1 MILQSRKIQEVT
13 QMVAVAL
20 VHSTALMM
28 ERLPERPPAW
38 LHRGER
44 TFAYPHKEWRKPRV
58 WCLAFFTDRHAR
70 HEQRRI
76 IGVGSVFPGR
86 RSGTY
91 ERALITRDFTAL
103 QLPLPLI
110 DLQGVMG
117 ASRRY
122 LRDDGRMSPAAG
134 ENLLDAVR
142 HLRPELNET
151 LAGLES
157 SLGANPP
164 TGEVG
169 ERLSLEKD
177 AVGTLLE
184 TFGADRDPLEAWQ
197 PPLGENDPHSRSV
210 PFLEGLPTLRQIED
224 QQIVHDYMRFP
235 GMEGEDAVQVGW
247 RIYRRS
253 SESPHRL
260 FVYNA
265 NRTHAETVMGVDMIY
280 VNEHARSVATVQY
293 KRMRQSGRSWV
304 YWHDGTGERELKR
317 MEAVDEECR
326 ATDEWARANHQGSV
340 ALGDPRLVTTPS
352 MVKLCRTVPFMMNSA
367 TLIPGMY
374 LTRQH
379 FWELLQRPE
388 AGGPSGGTRIVE
400 DSVPRYL
407 NNTTF
412 TTLLRDG
419 WIGTRDTGWDYIID
433 LIRKSLSPGGPG
445 SVVVGMHRS
454 EVPPG
459 NRRVN

>member
-1 MILQSRKIQEVT
+1 
-13 QMVAVAL
+13 MVAVAL

-28 ERLPERPPAW
+28 ERLPEKPPKW
-38 LHRGER
+38 LTRGER
-44 TFAYPHKEWRKPRV
+44 TFAYPHKDWRKPRV
-58 WCLAFFTDRHAR
+58 WCLAFFTNG
-70 HEQRRI
+70 HERYGQRKI

-91 ERALITRDFTAL
+91 ERSLITRDFTAL
-103 QLPLPLI
+103 QWPLPLV
-110 DLQGVMG
+110 DLEGAMG
-117 ASRRY
+117 AGRRF

-134 ENLLDAVR
+134 DNLLNGVR
-142 HLRPELNET
+142 QLRPELNMT
-151 LAGLES
+151 LDDLQN

-164 TGEVG
+164 TGDVG

-184 TFGADRDPLEAWQ
+184 AFGADRDPLEAWQ
-197 PPLGENDPHSRSV
+197 PPHGGNDPHPRSV
-210 PFLEGLPTLRQIED
+210 PFLEGLPDLRQIED

-235 GMEGEDAVQVGW
+235 GMQGDDAVQVGW
-247 RIYRRS
+247 RIYRRN

-280 VNEHARSVATVQY
+280 VNEHTHSVAMVQY

-304 YWHDGTGERELKR
+304 YWHDSTGERELKR

-326 ATDEWARANHQGSV
+326 AEDERVRTGHQGFR

-367 TLIPGMY
+367 ALVPGMY
-374 LTRQH
+374 LTREH

-388 AGGPSGGTRIVE
+388 SGGPSGGTRIVE
-400 DSVPRYL
+400 ESVPRYL

-419 WIGTRDTGWDYIID
+419 WIGTRGTSWDYVID
-433 LIRKSLSPGGPG
+433 LIRESLSVGGPG

>member
-1 MILQSRKIQEVT
+1 ML
-13 QMVAVAL
+13 
-20 VHSTALMM
+20 
-28 ERLPERPPAW
+28 ERLPEKPPAW

-44 TFAYPHKEWRKPRV
+44 TFAYPHNDWRKPRV
-58 WCLAFFTDRHAR
+58 WCLAFFTDRHTH
-70 HEQRRI
+70 HERRRI

-91 ERALITRDFTAL
+91 ERSLIARDFTPL
-103 QLPLPLI
+103 QLPLPLA
-110 DLQGVMG
+110 DLEGAMG

-122 LRDDGRMSPAAG
+122 LREDGRMPPVAG
-134 ENLLDAVR
+134 DKLLDAVR
-142 HLRPELNET
+142 RQRPELNEK
-151 LAGLES
+151 LADLES

-164 TGEVG
+164 TGQVG

-184 TFGADRDPLEAWQ
+184 AFGTDRDPLEAWQ
-197 PPLGENDPHSRSV
+197 PPLGENDPRSRSV

-235 GMEGEDAVQVGW
+235 GMAGEDAVQVGW
-247 RIYRRS
+247 RIYRRNS
-253 SESPHRL
+253 DSPHRL

-304 YWHDGTGERELKR
+304 YWHDGTGERELER
-317 MEAVDEECR
+317 MKVVDDRCR
-326 ATDEWARANHQGSV
+326 GEDESTRTSEQNSGL
-340 ALGDPRLVTTPS
+340 LGDPRLITTPS

-367 TLIPGMY
+367 ALIPGMY

-379 FWELLQRPE
+379 FRELLQRPE
-388 AGGPSGGTRIVE
+388 SDGPSGGKRIVE

-419 WIGTRDTGWDYIID
+419 WIGTRDTSWDYIID
-433 LIRKSLSPGGPG
+433 LVRESLSPGGPG

-454 EVPPG
+454 EVAPG
-459 NRRVN
+459 NRRTN

>member
-1 MILQSRKIQEVT
+1 
-13 QMVAVAL
+13 MVAVAL

-28 ERLPERPPAW
+28 ERLPEKAPAW
-38 LHRGER
+38 LIRGER
-44 TFAYPHKEWRKPRV
+44 TFAYPHKDWRKPRV

-70 HEQRRI
+70 VEQREI

-91 ERALITRDFTAL
+91 ERALLTRDFTAL
-103 QLPLPLI
+103 RIPLPLV
-110 DLQGVMG
+110 DLEDAMG
-117 ASRRY
+117 ASRRF
-122 LRDDGRMSPAAG
+122 LGDDGRMSPAAG
-134 ENLLDAVR
+134 DKLLSAVR
-142 HLRPELNET
+142 SLRPELNET
-151 LAGLES
+151 LDDLEN

-164 TGEVG
+164 TGQEG
-169 ERLSLEKD
+169 EQRSLEKD
-177 AVGTLLE
+177 ALGTLLE

-197 PPLGENDPHSRSV
+197 QPLSGDDPRSRSV
-210 PFLEGLPTLRQIED
+210 PFVEGLPALRQIED

-235 GMEGEDAVQVGW
+235 GMQGEDAVQVGW
-247 RIYRRS
+247 RIYRRN

-265 NRTHAETVMGVDMIY
+265 NRTNAETVMGVDMIY
-280 VNEHARSVATVQY
+280 VNEQARSVAMVQY
-293 KRMRQSGRSWV
+293 KRMRQSRRGWV
-304 YWHDGTGERELKR
+304 YWHDATGDRELKR
-317 MEAVDEECR
+317 MEAVDNECKAEE
-326 ATDEWARANHQGSV
+326 EWARAGQKGS
-340 ALGDPRLVTTPS
+340 ATLGDPRLVSTPS
-352 MVKLCRTVPFMMNSA
+352 MVKLCRTTPFMMNSA
-367 TLIPGMY
+367 ALIPGMY
-374 LTRQH
+374 LTREH

-388 AGGPSGGTRIVE
+388 ADGPSGGTRIVE
-400 DSVPRYL
+400 ESVPRYL

-419 WIGTRDTGWDYIID
+419 WIGTRGTGWDYVIH
-433 LIRKSLSPGGPG
+433 LIRESLSAEGPG

>member
-1 MILQSRKIQEVT
+1 
-13 QMVAVAL
+13 MVAVAL
-20 VHSTALMM
+20 VHSTALMV
-28 ERLPERPPAW
+28 ERLPENPPAW

-44 TFAYPHKEWRKPRV
+44 TFAYPHKDWRKPRV
-58 WCLAFFTDRHAR
+58 WCLAFFTDRHTHYER
-70 HEQRRI
+70 RRI

-91 ERALITRDFTAL
+91 ERALITRDFTTL
-103 QLPLPLI
+103 QLPLPLV
-110 DLQGVMG
+110 DLEGAMG

-122 LRDDGRMSPAAG
+122 LRDDGRLSPAAG
-134 ENLLDAVR
+134 DKLLDAVR
-142 HLRPELNET
+142 RQRPELNET
-151 LAGLES
+151 LDGLEN

-184 TFGADRDPLEAWQ
+184 AFGADRDPLEAWQ
-197 PPLGENDPHSRSV
+197 PPLGENDPRSRYV
-210 PFLEGLPTLRQIED
+210 PFLEGLPALRQIED

-235 GMEGEDAVQVGW
+235 GMASEDAVQVGW
-247 RIYRRS
+247 RIYRRNS
-253 SESPHRL
+253 DSPHRL

-304 YWHDGTGERELKR
+304 YWHDGTGERELDR
-317 MEAVDEECR
+317 MKAVDDQCR
-326 ATDEWARANHQGSV
+326 AEDELARTSQQSSRP
-340 ALGDPRLVTTPS
+340 LGDPRLVTTPS

-367 TLIPGMY
+367 ALIPGMY
-374 LTRQH
+374 LARQH
-379 FWELLQRPE
+379 FRELLQRPE
-388 AGGPSGGTRIVE
+388 SDGPSGGKRIIE

-419 WIGTRDTGWDYIID
+419 WIGTRDTSWDYIID
-433 LIRKSLSPGGPG
+433 LIRESLSPGGPG

-454 EVPPG
+454 EVAPG

>member
-1 MILQSRKIQEVT
+1 
-13 QMVAVAL
+13 MVAVAL

-28 ERLPERPPAW
+28 ERLPEKPPKW
-38 LHRGER
+38 LTRGER
-44 TFAYPHKEWRKPRV
+44 TFAYPHKDWRKPRV
-58 WCLAFFTDRHAR
+58 WCLAFFTDG
-70 HEQRRI
+70 HERYGQRKI

-91 ERALITRDFTAL
+91 ERSLLTRDFTAL
-103 QLPLPLI
+103 QWPLPLV
-110 DLQGVMG
+110 DLEGAMG
-117 ASRRY
+117 AGRRF

-134 ENLLDAVR
+134 DNLLNGVR
-142 HLRPELNET
+142 QLRPELNKT
-151 LAGLES
+151 LDDLQN

-184 TFGADRDPLEAWQ
+184 AFGADRDPLEAWQ
-197 PPLGENDPHSRSV
+197 PPHGGNDPHPRSV
-210 PFLEGLPTLRQIED
+210 PFLEGLPDLRQIED
-224 QQIVHDYMRFP
+224 QQIIHDYMRFP
-235 GMEGEDAVQVGW
+235 GMQGDDAVQVGW
-247 RIYRRS
+247 RIYRRN

-280 VNEHARSVATVQY
+280 VNEHTRSVAMVQY

-304 YWHDGTGERELKR
+304 YWHDSTGERELKR

-326 ATDEWARANHQGSV
+326 AQDEWARTSHPGSGS
-340 ALGDPRLVTTPS
+340 LGDPRLVTTPS

-367 TLIPGMY
+367 ALIPAC
-374 LTRQH
+374 T
-379 FWELLQRPE
+379 
-388 AGGPSGGTRIVE
+388 
-400 DSVPRYL
+400 
-407 NNTTF
+407 
-412 TTLLRDG
+412 
-419 WIGTRDTGWDYIID
+419 
-433 LIRKSLSPGGPG
+433 SPGSTSGSCSSARVRWAVRWDTHRRGVGSPVPEQHHLHHVAQGRLDRHARHQLGLRHRPDTRESVRRRAG

>member
-1 MILQSRKIQEVT
+1 
-13 QMVAVAL
+13 MVAVAL

-28 ERLPERPPAW
+28 ERLPEKPPAW
-38 LHRGER
+38 LTRGER
-44 TFAYPHKEWRKPRV
+44 TFAYPHNDWRKPRV

-70 HEQRRI
+70 YEQRRI

-91 ERALITRDFTAL
+91 ERALITRDFAAL
-103 QLPLPLI
+103 QLPLPLV
-110 DLQGVMG
+110 DLEGAMG
-117 ASRRY
+117 ASRRF

-134 ENLLDAVR
+134 DNLLAAARV
-142 HLRPELNET
+142 LRPELNET
-151 LAGLES
+151 LDDLES

-164 TGEVG
+164 TGQVG

-197 PPLGENDPHSRSV
+197 PQLSGDDPRSRSV

-247 RIYRRS
+247 RIYRRNSAS
-253 SESPHRL
+253 SHRL

-265 NRTHAETVMGVDMIY
+265 NRTNAEAVMGVDMIY
-280 VNEHARSVATVQY
+280 VNEFARSVATVQY
-293 KRMRQSGRSWV
+293 KRMRQSGNSWV
-304 YWHDGTGERELKR
+304 YWHDDTGERELKR
-317 MEAVDEECR
+317 METVDDQCR
-326 ATDEWARANHQGSV
+326 AEDEWARTRHQSAGT
-340 ALGDPRLVTTPS
+340 LGDPRLVSTPS
-352 MVKLCRTVPFMMNSA
+352 MVKLCRTTPFMMNSA
-367 TLIPGMY
+367 ALLPGMY
-374 LTRQH
+374 LTREH

-388 AGGPSGGTRIVE
+388 ASGPSGGTRVIE
-400 DSVPRYL
+400 ESVPRYL

-419 WIGTRDTGWDYIID
+419 WIGTRGTGWDYVID
-433 LIRKSLSPGGPG
+433 LIRESLSAAGPG

>member
-1 MILQSRKIQEVT
+1 
-13 QMVAVAL
+13 MVAVAL
-20 VHSTALMM
+20 VHSTALMTA
-28 ERLPERPPAW
+28 RLPEKPPAW
-38 LHRGER
+38 LTRGER
-44 TFAYPHKEWRKPRV
+44 TFAYPYKDWRKPRV

-70 HEQRRI
+70 DEQRRI

-91 ERALITRDFTAL
+91 ERALLTRDFTAL
-103 QLPLPLI
+103 RLPLPLV
-110 DLQGVMG
+110 DLDDAMG
-117 ASRRY
+117 ASRRF
-122 LRDDGRMSPAAG
+122 LGDDGRMSPAAG
-134 ENLLDAVR
+134 DKMLAAVR

-151 LAGLES
+151 LDDLEN

-164 TGEVG
+164 TGREG
-169 ERLSLEKD
+169 EQRSLEKD
-177 AVGTLLE
+177 AFGTLLE

-197 PPLGENDPHSRSV
+197 QPLSGDDPRSRSV
-210 PFLEGLPTLRQIED
+210 PFVEGLPALRQIED

-247 RIYRRS
+247 RIYRRN

-265 NRTHAETVMGVDMIY
+265 NRTNAETVMGVDMIY
-280 VNEHARSVATVQY
+280 VNEHARSVAMVQY
-293 KRMRQSGRSWV
+293 KRMRQSGRGWV
-304 YWHDGTGERELKR
+304 YWHDATGERELKR
-317 MEAVDEECR
+317 MEAVDAECE
-326 ATDEWARANHQGSV
+326 AEDEWARTGQESSTT
-340 ALGDPRLVTTPS
+340 LGDPRLVLTPS
-352 MVKLCRTVPFMMNSA
+352 MVKLCRTTPFMMNSA
-367 TLIPGMY
+367 ALIPGMY
-374 LTRQH
+374 LTREH

-388 AGGPSGGTRIVE
+388 ADGPSGGTRIVE
-400 DSVPRYL
+400 ESVPRYL

-419 WIGTRDTGWDYIID
+419 WIGTRGTGWDYVIH
-433 LIRKSLSPGGPG
+433 LIRESLSAGGPG

>member
-1 MILQSRKIQEVT
+1 
-13 QMVAVAL
+13 MVAVAL
-20 VHSTALMM
+20 VHSTAVMM
-28 ERLPERPPAW
+28 QRLPEKPPAW
-38 LHRGER
+38 LTRGER
-44 TFAYPHKEWRKPRV
+44 TFAYPYKDWRKPRV
-58 WCLAFFTDRHAR
+58 WCLSFFTDGHAR
-70 HEQRRI
+70 YEQRRI

-91 ERALITRDFTAL
+91 ERALLTRDFTSL
-103 QLPLPLI
+103 QSPLLLT
-110 DLQGVMG
+110 DLEGAMG
-117 ASRRY
+117 GSRRF
-122 LRDDGRMSPAAG
+122 LNDDGRMSPAAG
-134 ENLLDAVR
+134 ENLLNAVR
-142 HLRPELNET
+142 HLRPQLNET
-151 LAGLES
+151 LDDLEN
-157 SLGANPP
+157 SLGASSP

-184 TFGADRDPLEAWQ
+184 TFGVDRDPLEAWQ
-197 PPLGENDPHSRSV
+197 HPLLEDDPRSRSI

-247 RIYRRS
+247 RIYRRN

-265 NRTHAETVMGVDMIY
+265 NRTHAEGVMGVDMIY
-280 VNEHARSVATVQY
+280 VNEHALSVTMVQY
-293 KRMRQSGRSWV
+293 KRMRQSGGRWV
-304 YWHDGTGERELKR
+304 YWYDGTGERELKR
-317 MEAVDEECR
+317 MEAVDIECTAEDDR
-326 ATDEWARANHQGSV
+326 ARTRHQHSRT
-340 ALGDPRLVTTPS
+340 LGDPRLVTTPS

-367 TLIPGMY
+367 ALIPGMY
-374 LTRQH
+374 LTREH

-388 AGGPSGGTRIVE
+388 SGGPSGGTRVVE

-419 WIGTRDTGWDYIID
+419 WIGTRGTSWNYIID
-433 LIRKSLSPGGPG
+433 LIRESLSVGGSG
-445 SVVVGMHRS
+445 SVVVGVHRS

>member
-1 MILQSRKIQEVT
+1 
-13 QMVAVAL
+13 MVAVAL

-28 ERLPERPPAW
+28 KRLPEKPPAW
-38 LHRGER
+38 LTRGER
-44 TFAYPHKEWRKPRV
+44 TFAYPHKDWRKPRV
-58 WCLAFFTDRHAR
+58 WCLAFFTDSHAR
-70 HEQRRI
+70 YEQRRI
-76 IGVGSVFPGR
+76 IGVGSTFPGR

-91 ERALITRDFTAL
+91 ERALITRDFAAL
-103 QLPLPLI
+103 QAPLPLI
-110 DLQGVMG
+110 DLESAMG
-117 ASRRY
+117 ASRRF

-134 ENLLDAVR
+134 DNLLAAVR
-142 HLRPELNET
+142 HLRPEVNET
-151 LAGLES
+151 LDDLEN

-164 TGEVG
+164 TGQVG

-184 TFGADRDPLEAWQ
+184 AFGAERDPLEAWQ
-197 PPLGENDPHSRSV
+197 PPLNEDDPRSRSI
-210 PFLEGLPTLRQIED
+210 PFLEGLPALRQIED

-247 RIYRRS
+247 RIYRRN

-265 NRTHAETVMGVDMIY
+265 NRTNAETVMGVDMIY
-280 VNEHARSVATVQY
+280 VNEYARSVATVQY
-293 KRMRQSGRSWV
+293 KRMRQSGSSWV

-317 MEAVDEECR
+317 MEAVDNDCR
-326 ATDEWARANHQGSV
+326 AEEEGARAHDQSSGT
-340 ALGDPRLVTTPS
+340 LGDPRLVSTPS
-352 MVKLCRTVPFMMNSA
+352 MVKLCRTAPFMMNSA
-367 TLIPGMY
+367 ALIPGMY
-374 LTRQH
+374 LTREH

-388 AGGPSGGTRIVE
+388 ASGPSGGTRIVE
-400 DSVPRYL
+400 EWVPRYL

-419 WIGTRDTGWDYIID
+419 WIGTRGTGWDYVID
-433 LIRKSLSPGGPG
+433 LIRESLSAGGPG

-454 EVPPG
+454 KVPPG